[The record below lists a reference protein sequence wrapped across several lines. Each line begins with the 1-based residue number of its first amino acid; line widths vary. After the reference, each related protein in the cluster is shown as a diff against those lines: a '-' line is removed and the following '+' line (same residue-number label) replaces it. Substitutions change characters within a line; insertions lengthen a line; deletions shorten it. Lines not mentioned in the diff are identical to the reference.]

1 MMRGEIWWAILP
13 SPAGKRPVVLVSRN
27 EAYKIRDLITIAPVT
42 TRIRG
47 IPTEIELSSKDG
59 LPRRCVV
66 NCDNLTTIPKNWL
79 EKRITMLH
87 QAKVQQ
93 LDMSIRFALDLG

>member
-13 SPAGKRPVVLVSRN
+13 SPAGKRPIVLVSRN

-47 IPTEIELSSKDG
+47 IPTEVELNTKDG

-66 NCDNLTTIPKNWL
+66 NCDNLTTIPKTWL
-79 EKRITMLH
+79 EKRISVLH
-87 QAKVQQ
+87 AAKMREV
-93 LDMSIRFALDLG
+93 DASIKFALGI

>member
-1 MMRGEIWWAILP
+1 MMRGEIWWATWP

-42 TRIRG
+42 SRIRG
-47 IPTEIELSSKDG
+47 IPTEVELNTKDG

-66 NCDNLTTIPKNWL
+66 NCDNLTTIPKTWL
-79 EKRITMLH
+79 TKRIVALNP
-87 QAKVQQ
+87 AKVQQ
-93 LDMSIRFALDLG
+93 LDMGIKFALDL